1 MKRGCWKTMAAM
13 YVLLVVLLL
22 SGNVGIM
29 IAVGLL
35 YNNYLWWQKGFQ
47 SREIHLFIN
56 AASILFLAL
65 YILLHSKVRQNEER
79 KLRELD
85 IKEIF

>member
-1 MKRGCWKTMAAM
+1 MAAM

>member
-1 MKRGCWKTMAAM
+1 MAVM

-47 SREIHLFIN
+47 SREIHLFIT

>member
-1 MKRGCWKTMAAM
+1 MKRGCWKTMAVM

>member
-1 MKRGCWKTMAAM
+1 M

-56 AASILFLAL
+56 AASILFLAV

>member
-1 MKRGCWKTMAAM
+1 
-13 YVLLVVLLL
+13 
-22 SGNVGIM
+22 M

>member
-1 MKRGCWKTMAAM
+1 MAVM
-13 YVLLVVLLL
+13 YILLVVLFL
-22 SGNVGIM
+22 SGNVGMM

>member
-1 MKRGCWKTMAAM
+1 MKRGCWKTMAVM

-22 SGNVGIM
+22 SGNVGIL

>member
-1 MKRGCWKTMAAM
+1 MAPM

-65 YILLHSKVRQNEER
+65 YILLHSKVRPNEER
-79 KLRELD
+79 KLRGLD
-85 IKEIF
+85 IKEIFCFDIKEMY

>member
-1 MKRGCWKTMAAM
+1 MAVM

-35 YNNYLWWQKGFQ
+35 YNNYLWWQKGT
-47 SREIHLFIN
+47 REIHLFIN

-79 KLRELD
+79 KLRKLD

>member
-1 MKRGCWKTMAAM
+1 MKRGYWKTMAPM

>member
-1 MKRGCWKTMAAM
+1 M

>member
-1 MKRGCWKTMAAM
+1 MAGM

-22 SGNVGIM
+22 SGNVDIM

-47 SREIHLFIN
+47 SSEIHLFIN

>member
-1 MKRGCWKTMAAM
+1 MAPM

-79 KLRELD
+79 KLRVLD

>member
-1 MKRGCWKTMAAM
+1 MAPM

>member
-1 MKRGCWKTMAAM
+1 MAVM

-22 SGNVGIM
+22 SGDVGIM

-56 AASILFLAL
+56 AASILFLAV

>member
-1 MKRGCWKTMAAM
+1 MAVM

-56 AASILFLAL
+56 AASILFLAV

>member
-1 MKRGCWKTMAAM
+1 MAVM

>member
-1 MKRGCWKTMAAM
+1 MAVM

-56 AASILFLAL
+56 AASILILAL